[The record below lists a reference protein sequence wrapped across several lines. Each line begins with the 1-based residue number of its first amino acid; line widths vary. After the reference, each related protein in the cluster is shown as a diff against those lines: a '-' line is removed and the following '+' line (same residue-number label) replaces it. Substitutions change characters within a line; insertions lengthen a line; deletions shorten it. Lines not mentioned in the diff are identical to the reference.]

1 MGRGFVSRILI
12 GVATP
17 TEPKIF
23 ANGELWRTPIH
34 ERRKHE
40 RHKMGCMSPFRP
52 LFKSLSQWWEK
63 DFDGFAP
70 LRPRLEKLVL
80 SLSRGGGG

>member
-40 RHKMGCMSPFRP
+40 RHKMVD
-52 LFKSLSQWWEK
+52 LFLNADLSH
-63 DFDGFAP
+63 
-70 LRPRLEKLVL
+70 
-80 SLSRGGGG
+80 